1 MLVIDEKGDRW
12 HKFPHIFIDFQR
24 NGPFAGFFE
33 YAEMSLDEGPGEKQ
47 RLDLRDWKRVEVF
60 PTVFPEPRVGTIYE
74 DKDIEFED
82 SLWQRFKRTFNGM
95 ALYKV
100 DDRFDFL
107 MPRDVIVVANSKKEK
122 EREFVQI
129 THKQRIVLKEYLK
142 DADNGPYLQYQIDR
156 QVGRPVQPHE
166 EITIFE
172 FKRTSGWRFNQHR
185 KTEPQ
190 N

>member
-1 MLVIDEKGDRW
+1 
-12 HKFPHIFIDFQR
+12 
-24 NGPFAGFFE
+24 
-33 YAEMSLDEGPGEKQ
+33 
-47 RLDLRDWKRVEVF
+47 
-60 PTVFPEPRVGTIYE
+60 
-74 DKDIEFED
+74 
-82 SLWQRFKRTFNGM
+82 M

-142 DADNGPYLQYQIDR
+142 DADNGPYLQHQIDR
-156 QVGRPVQPHE
+156 QAGRPVQPHE